1 MLSTITKEC
10 FDKYINSK
18 FLVFIDEDT
27 VVELELIEIR
37 DKSSENIEGFSLIF
51 VGPSKAILSD
61 NTYMFKHDKMGNFP
75 MFISPFR
82 QKKDIVY
89 YDVQFTRLKDEED

>member
-1 MLSTITKEC
+1 MTKEC
-10 FDKYINSK
+10 FDKYINSR

-27 VVELELIEIR
+27 AVEVELIETR
-37 DKSSENIEGFSLIF
+37 EKNSANIEGFSLIF
-51 VGPSKAILSD
+51 IGPSKAVLSD
-61 NTYMFKHDKMGNFP
+61 NTYMFKHDKMGAFP
-75 MFISPFR
+75 MFISPFK

>member
-51 VGPSKAILSD
+51 AGPSKVILSD
-61 NTYMFKHDKMGNFP
+61 NTYMFKHNKWEFSQCLSALLG
-75 MFISPFR
+75 
-82 QKKDIVY
+82 KKKILYIMMYNLQD
-89 YDVQFTRLKDEED
+89 

>member
-1 MLSTITKEC
+1 MTKES

-27 VVELELIEIR
+27 AVELDLIETR
-37 DKSSENIEGFSLIF
+37 EKSSANIEGFSLIF
-51 VGPSKAILSD
+51 IGPSKAVLSD
-61 NTYMFKHDKMGNFP
+61 NTYMFKHYKMGIFP
-75 MFISPFR
+75 MFISPFK
-82 QKKDIVY
+82 QKNDIVY

>member
-1 MLSTITKEC
+1 MLSTMTKEC

-27 VVELELIEIR
+27 VVEVELIETREKNIG
-37 DKSSENIEGFSLIF
+37 EIEGFSLIF
-51 VGPSKAILSD
+51 IGPSKAILSD
-61 NTYMFKHDKMGNFP
+61 NTYMFKHDKMEIFP